1 MANQNTNWVKFFEN
15 YDYEKDRKE
24 RAQKREKERQDRI
37 KQRRKE
43 HQKMSY
49 TPKER
54 QAYLKALR
62 YGRRQKAGG
71 TYKAVPGVKF
81 NGGSLAVGKDKK
93 GNVHV
98 FSNNRESYKVT
109 ELGPRGMRKATDWSY
124 LSLADQKKASKIIS
138 SIFAGVSKGKYKL
151 GSTGS
156 RGG

>member
-1 MANQNTNWVKFFEN
+1 MVVYSNGMRYQTSGKHAWWTTTW
-15 YDYEKDRKE
+15 E
-24 RAQKREKERQDRI
+24 RAEK
-37 KQRRKE
+37 
-43 HQKMSY
+43 
-49 TPKER
+49 
-54 QAYLKALR
+54 
-62 YGRRQKAGG
+62 RRQKAGG

-124 LSLADQKKASKIIS
+124 LSLADQKKASKMIS
-138 SIFAGVSKGKYKL
+138 SIFAGVNKGKYKL

-156 RGG
+156 KGG